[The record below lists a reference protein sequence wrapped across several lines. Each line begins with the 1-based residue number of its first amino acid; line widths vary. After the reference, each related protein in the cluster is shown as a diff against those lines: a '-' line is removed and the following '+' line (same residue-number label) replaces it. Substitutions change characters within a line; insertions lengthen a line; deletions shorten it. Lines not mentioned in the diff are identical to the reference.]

1 MYVYFSIKYIL
12 SEVYS
17 AGNVGFLSSENLCGF
32 LNTEVK
38 PQDTPPIQLKPA
50 FVRSPASRRGLS
62 GTKPV
67 PPIPRGVS
75 PLTDKTEVGLMG
87 QKNGESEDIW
97 LNERKKKLA
106 IDLSELNINEKE
118 LDEEEVGFSF
128 FPHECIFLNRNISC
142 LEFRQSKFT

>member
-1 MYVYFSIKYIL
+1 
-12 SEVYS
+12 
-17 AGNVGFLSSENLCGF
+17 
-32 LNTEVK
+32 
-38 PQDTPPIQLKPA
+38 
-50 FVRSPASRRGLS
+50 
-62 GTKPV
+62 
-67 PPIPRGVS
+67 
-75 PLTDKTEVGLMG
+75 MG

-128 FPHECIFLNRNISC
+128 SPHECIFLNRNISC